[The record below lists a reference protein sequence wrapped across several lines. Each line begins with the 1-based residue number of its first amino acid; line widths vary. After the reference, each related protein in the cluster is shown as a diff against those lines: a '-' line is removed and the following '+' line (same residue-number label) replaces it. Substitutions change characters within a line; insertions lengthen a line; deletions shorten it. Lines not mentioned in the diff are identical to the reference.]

1 MSSSRPPAKPA
12 NTPVVR
18 ERNWAVWVLV
28 ILAVIAGIL
37 ALLDAA
43 RYMGWLPFTVPVMG
57 NEISFVLP
65 SASWLAAIMS
75 AIVGVIYFVVAS
87 WLYNLNPSGWLF
99 VVVIAIINLV
109 FLFLAILGQSTFSS
123 VLLQLL
129 VNAALLILAFLPGT
143 QAAFGRR
150 GGTF

>member
-1 MSSSRPPAKPA
+1 MSTSKPPVQPA
-12 NTPVVR
+12 PR

-28 ILAVIAGIL
+28 ILAVIAGIF

-57 NEISFVLP
+57 NEIKFVLP
-65 SASWLAAIMS
+65 SASWFAALMS
-75 AIVGVIYFVVAS
+75 ALVGVIYFVVAW

-99 VVVIAIINLV
+99 VVVIAIINLI
-109 FLFLAILGQSTFSS
+109 FLFLAVLGQTTFSS
-123 VLLQLL
+123 VLLQIL
-129 VNAALLILAFLPGT
+129 VNAALLLLAFLPGT

-150 GGTF
+150 

>member
-1 MSSSRPPAKPA
+1 MSTSKVPS
-12 NTPVVR
+12 NTPAPPH
-18 ERNWAVWVLV
+18 RNWAVWVLV

-57 NEISFVLP
+57 NEIEFVVP
-65 SASWLAAIMS
+65 SANWFAALMS
-75 AIVGVIYFVVAS
+75 ALVGVIYFVVAS

-99 VVVIAIINLV
+99 VVVIAIINLI

-123 VLLQLL
+123 VLIQLV

-143 QAAFGRR
+143 QAAYGRR
-150 GGTF
+150 